1 MSLANKYRPKTF
13 DEMIW
18 QEHIIDILK
27 AQMQSRDVVHHNY
40 LLFWPRWTWKTS
52 SARLIAK
59 ALNCLDLQNGN
70 PCNHCANCE
79 LINNW
84 TSLDYVEIDA
94 ASHTG
99 VDNIR
104 EEIIDKAS
112 YPPTTLKKKIYVIDE
127 VHMLSKGAFNALLKT
142 IEEPKWN
149 VCFIFATTEIHRVP
163 DTIISR
169 CQVFN
174 YKKVPDSAMVSHLE
188 NICKQENLQYTE
200 SALKIISNI
209 SEWCVR
215 DAVKYVDQVSI
226 LWDLN
231 EENVARFLWVA
242 WESIIKE
249 TLQDIKEWNR
259 EKIFSRLDTIS
270 SQGIDLSQFAK
281 QAIGYLDQHLL
292 EDTDFFLK
300 CSELF
305 WNIIS
310 TIRRYPYPIVAYKIE
325 INKLLNEN
333 NWNTASPKVEIK
345 TVVETK
351 PTENKTTWEAQAKPK
366 EKKEIEEPKQI
377 VNNEEKIENKPIEN
391 TTSNKKD
398 YSWDFKGL
406 RETVLPKLNKP
417 TVQSNLKD
425 QAIIEKKEWN
435 ILDITVITPLAKTLI
450 GNEETKKLL
459 EHLLSEEL
467 WENISIR
474 ITFIKKEDYLAQ
486 KMWL

>member
-1 MSLANKYRPKTF
+1 
-13 DEMIW
+13 MI
-18 QEHIIDILK
+18 
-27 AQMQSRDVVHHNY
+27 N
-40 LLFWPRWTWKTS
+40 
-52 SARLIAK
+52 
-59 ALNCLDLQNGN
+59 
-70 PCNHCANCE
+70 
-79 LINNW
+79 
-84 TSLDYVEIDA
+84 
-94 ASHTG
+94 
-99 VDNIR
+99 
-104 EEIIDKAS
+104 
-112 YPPTTLKKKIYVIDE
+112 
-127 VHMLSKGAFNALLKT
+127 
-142 IEEPKWN
+142 
-149 VCFIFATTEIHRVP
+149 
-163 DTIISR
+163 
-169 CQVFN
+169 
-174 YKKVPDSAMVSHLE
+174 
-188 NICKQENLQYTE
+188 
-200 SALKIISNI
+200 
-209 SEWCVR
+209 
-215 DAVKYVDQVSI
+215 
-226 LWDLN
+226 
-231 EENVARFLWVA
+231 
-242 WESIIKE
+242 
-249 TLQDIKEWNR
+249 
-259 EKIFSRLDTIS
+259 
-270 SQGIDLSQFAK
+270 
-281 QAIGYLDQHLL
+281 
-292 EDTDFFLK
+292 FFLK

-351 PTENKTTWEAQAKPK
+351 PTENKTTWEAQEKPQ
-366 EKKEIEEPKQI
+366 EKKEIEGPKQI

>member
-1 MSLANKYRPKTF
+1 
-13 DEMIW
+13 
-18 QEHIIDILK
+18 
-27 AQMQSRDVVHHNY
+27 
-40 LLFWPRWTWKTS
+40 
-52 SARLIAK
+52 
-59 ALNCLDLQNGN
+59 
-70 PCNHCANCE
+70 
-79 LINNW
+79 
-84 TSLDYVEIDA
+84 
-94 ASHTG
+94 
-99 VDNIR
+99 
-104 EEIIDKAS
+104 
-112 YPPTTLKKKIYVIDE
+112 
-127 VHMLSKGAFNALLKT
+127 MLSKWAFNALLKT

-188 NICKQENLQYTE
+188 SICKQENLQYTE

-226 LWDLN
+226 LWDLD

-270 SQGIDLSQFAK
+270 SQGIDLSQFVK

-333 NWNTASPKVEIK
+333 NWSTTSPKVETKPVI
-345 TVVETK
+345 ETK
-351 PTENKTTWEAQAKPK
+351 PTENKTTWEAQAKPQETK
-366 EKKEIEEPKQI
+366 DIEEPKQI
-377 VNNEEKIENKPIEN
+377 VNNEGKVENKPIEN
-391 TTSNKKD
+391 TTTSPKD

-406 RETVLPKLNKP
+406 RETVLSKLNKP
-417 TVQSNLKD
+417 TAQSNLKD

-435 ILDITVITPLAKTLI
+435 ILDITVITAFAKTLI
-450 GNEETKKLL
+450 ENEETQKTL

>member
-27 AQMQSRDVVHHNY
+27 AQMKSRDVVHHNY
-40 LLFWPRWTWKTS
+40 LLFWPRWTWKTT

-59 ALNCLDLQNGN
+59 ALNCLDLQDWN
-70 PCNHCANCE
+70 PCNHCTNCE

-94 ASHTG
+94 ASHTW

-112 YPPTTLKKKIYVIDE
+112 YPPTTLSKKIYVIDE
-127 VHMLSKGAFNALLKT
+127 VHMLSKWAFNALLKT
-142 IEEPKWN
+142 IEEPKGN
-149 VCFIFATTEIHRVP
+149 VCFIFATTEIHKVP

-174 YKKVPDSAMVSHLE
+174 YKKVSDNAMISHLE
-188 NICKQENLQYTE
+188 NICKQENLKYTE

-242 WESIIKE
+242 WESLIKE
-249 TLQDIKEWNR
+249 TLQDIKTWDR
-259 EKIFSRLDTIS
+259 EKIFSKLDNIWW
-270 SQGIDLSQFAK
+270 QGIDLSQFAK
-281 QAIGYLDQHLL
+281 QTIGYLDQHLL
-292 EDTDFFLK
+292 EDTDFYLK
-300 CSELF
+300 CSEIF
-305 WNIIS
+305 WDIIS
-310 TIRRYPYPIVAYKIE
+310 TIKRYPYPIVAYKIA
-325 INKLLNEN
+325 INKYLNGNSNEAIFKPTTEKRTFN
-333 NWNTASPKVEIK
+333 EEKKNVWNKKEPQKIEEAKPEIK
-345 TVVETK
+345 TDS
-351 PTENKTTWEAQAKPK
+351 ENKTESTPQ
-366 EKKEIEEPKQI
+366 
-377 VNNEEKIENKPIEN
+377 ENKPN
-391 TTSNKKD
+391 DHKD
-398 YSWDFKGL
+398 YSWNFKEL
-406 RETVLPKLNKP
+406 WNNVLEKMNKP
-417 TVQSNLKD
+417 TAQTHLKD
-425 QAIIEKKEWN
+425 EAIIEKKEGN
-435 ILDITVITPLAKTLI
+435 IIEITVITSLAKVLLN
-450 GNEETKKLL
+450 NEDNKKVLEKLL
-459 EHLLSEEL
+459 SNEL
-467 WENISIR
+467 GENITMN
-474 ITFIKKEDYLAQ
+474 ITFIKKEEYFAK